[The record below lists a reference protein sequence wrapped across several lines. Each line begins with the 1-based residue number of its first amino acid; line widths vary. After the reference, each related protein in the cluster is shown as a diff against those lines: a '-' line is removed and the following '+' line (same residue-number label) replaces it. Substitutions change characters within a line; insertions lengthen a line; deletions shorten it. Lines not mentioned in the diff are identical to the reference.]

1 MQRYLTSQL
10 QGTVTSVQL
19 QKQRGDTLTVELLI
33 ATPAPAAAASLS
45 SVAPDATPR
54 PPERSAMRPGTSP
67 FPAQGNTRIPDVDAA
82 KRLLPRIFAGHETT
96 LYCGCRYQASS
107 NRIDWASC
115 GYRPRQDPQRAA
127 RLEWEHVVPASA
139 FGRSFREWRHP
150 PPPCRGRDKR
160 ACLRQ
165 LLPAFARMEADL
177 YNLMPAIGEVNGRR
191 GDATMGELWGERREF
206 GQCDVEIAGDVIEPR
221 PSVRGDIARIYF
233 YMDWAY
239 PSRGLLSAASRR
251 TLEAWAAADPV
262 YDWERERARR
272 IEQRQG
278 NRNPFIWDAPLD
290 DTARRAAVH

>member
-1 MQRYLTSQL
+1 
-10 QGTVTSVQL
+10 
-19 QKQRGDTLTVELLI
+19 
-33 ATPAPAAAASLS
+33 
-45 SVAPDATPR
+45 
-54 PPERSAMRPGTSP
+54 MRPGTSP

-262 YDWERERARR
+262 DDWERERARR